1 MRISKLMRKIC
12 PIAGIVILL
21 VALSGCTNP
30 ARQPEEA
37 KQIDITV
44 EHGKKMIDGGEV
56 FILDVRTVE
65 EYDAGHINGSVL
77 IPLQDLEKRLNEIPR
92 DRKILVYCRTGH
104 RSTQAS
110 EILVKNGF
118 TQVYNMN
125 GGITEW
131 TKAGYEVIK

>member
-1 MRISKLMRKIC
+1 MRISKLKRKIC

-44 EHGKKMIDGGEV
+44 EQGKKMIDGGEV

-65 EYDAGHINGSVL
+65 EYNDGHVNGSVL
-77 IPLQDLEKRLNEIPR
+77 IPLADLEKRLNEIPR

-118 TQVYNMN
+118 TQVYNMK
-125 GGITEW
+125 GGITDW

>member
-1 MRISKLMRKIC
+1 MRISKLKRKIC
-12 PIAGIVILL
+12 SIAGIVILL

-30 ARQPEEA
+30 TRQPEEA

-44 EHGKKMIDGGEV
+44 EQGKKMIDEGEV

-65 EYDAGHINGSVL
+65 EYDAGHINGSIL
-77 IPLQDLEKRLNEIPR
+77 IPLTDLEKRLNEIPR

-104 RSTQAS
+104 RSAQAS

-118 TQVYNMN
+118 TQVYNMK

-131 TKAGYEVIK
+131 TKYLSEK